1 MQIDAD
7 RDHGFLQQGH
17 VQPITHTLLPLKS
30 GRNLIHINMS
40 KMKGALVI
48 DTKRCKGCGLC
59 IVACP
64 THTLELSKKEVNHKG
79 YAYCEEIADTCIGCA
94 SCAIVCPDG
103 CISVY
108 RTKE

>member
-1 MQIDAD
+1 M
-7 RDHGFLQQGH
+7 
-17 VQPITHTLLPLKS
+17 PLKS

-64 THTLELSKKEVNHKG
+64 TNTLALSKKEVNHKG

>member
-1 MQIDAD
+1 M
-7 RDHGFLQQGH
+7 G
-17 VQPITHTLLPLKS
+17 
-30 GRNLIHINMS
+30 

-48 DTKRCKGCGLC
+48 DTNRCKGCGLC

-64 THTLELSKKEVNHKG
+64 TQTLALSKKEVNHKG
-79 YAYCEEIADTCIGCA
+79 YAYCQEIADTCIGCA

-108 RTKE
+108 RQKDTSEQN